1 MWIERTLSWISVDR
15 GFGMAHISGYDVK
28 KIKSEGEIHES
39 GWSNEHD
46 SVPLQVRMKT
56 LFATTLP
63 LHLGASV

>member
-1 MWIERTLSWISVDR
+1 
-15 GFGMAHISGYDVK
+15 MAHISGNDVK